1 MWPSRGARLAGS
13 ALLVLLLTATMAGTA
28 SGGRTGR
35 AADVVQQG
43 DELVLTE
50 PASADAPG
58 YEVHVRMSI
67 FQVLTMRDGAT
78 VLATQPADY
87 GQGPA
92 RFRVGGT
99 WFKATDVT
107 SWDWDG
113 TTLSLTLATTSP
125 DHTVL
130 MAIRPE
136 PDRYRIEW
144 SLDPAASGELGT
156 VFELAPSGQWFGQ
169 GEAAGRAPAPWEGQP
184 WPLSSGRVYDGD
196 MNPAEYLMT
205 DPFWF
210 TSKSVGLWVD
220 TDLHMSASINNRNDS
235 MGRFFVKHTDEFA
248 AYVFVE
254 ATQDAVY
261 HDYIDIVGGP
271 QQIDPTYE
279 QIEMP
284 LWNTWAQFYTSVD
297 QAKVLD
303 YAKGLA
309 ANGLTGHAVQIDDGW
324 MPHYGDLEFDRTKFP
339 DPAAM
344 SERIH
349 ELGFDLGL
357 WVTLWINTDSTNFEL
372 ARDRGYFLPDK
383 EDPSQPCLAHWWNGT
398 AGIVDL
404 ANPDAYAWYEGRL
417 HRLMRRYDV
426 NGFKFDTRFFDGR
439 CATSHGAAPLD
450 YLTLGAQLADSFDL
464 QGVGVRISWGAQRYG
479 FVIREVDKCTD
490 QRSLQAAVAQV
501 LAISTIGYPFVETDM
516 IGGSNSCPPP
526 TKAILVRWAQAASL
540 MPVMYSSTSPLGVT
554 NPDTGQHRSYD
565 SETVRLY
572 RQALRTHR
580 RLAPYIWDRA
590 QEAVATG
597 EPIMKPLFFDFPNT
611 QVAYTFNDDEWLLG
625 DAVLAAPV
633 LGPELD
639 RDIYLPGGAWLDP
652 TTCEVRTVQGG
663 ELLESYPAPLGTMPV
678 FVLQGTGQSAQ
689 ATAALAPGC

>member
-1 MWPSRGARLAGS
+1 VF
-13 ALLVLLLTATMAGTA
+13 LLITTMAGTA
-28 SGGRTGR
+28 AGERHRR
-35 AADVVQQG
+35 AADVVLEG

-58 YEVHVRMSI
+58 YEVHVVMSI
-67 FQVLTMRDGAT
+67 FGIETMRDGAM
-78 VLATQPADY
+78 VLATRSADH

-99 WFKATDVT
+99 WFKATAVT

-136 PDRYRIEW
+136 PDRYRIDW
-144 SLDPAASGELGT
+144 SLDPYASGELGT
-156 VFELAPSGQWFGQ
+156 VYALQTSGQWFGQ
-169 GEAAGRAPAPWEGQP
+169 GEAAGRSPAPWEGQP

-220 TDLHMSASINNRNDS
+220 TDLHMSVSINDRNDG
-235 MGRFFVKHTDEFA
+235 MGRFFVKHTDAFA
-248 AYVFVE
+248 SEVFVE
-254 ATQDAVY
+254 TTPDAVY
-261 HDYIDIVGGP
+261 HDYVDIVGGP
-271 QQIDPTYE
+271 QQIDATYE
-279 QIEMP
+279 QIETP

-297 QAKVLD
+297 QAKVID
-303 YAKGLA
+303 YAEGLA
-309 ANGLTGHAVQIDDGW
+309 AAGLTGHAVQIDDGW

-344 SERIH
+344 SDRIH
-349 ELGFDLGL
+349 RLGSDLGL
-357 WVTLWINTDSTNFEL
+357 WVTLWINTDSTNFEV
-372 ARDRGYFLPDK
+372 AKDNGYFLPDK
-383 EDPSQPCLAHWWNGT
+383 EDPSQPCLVHWWNGT

-404 ANPDAYAWYEGRL
+404 ANPDAYGWYEGRL

-490 QRSLQAAVAQV
+490 LRSLQAAVNQV

-526 TKAILVRWAQAASL
+526 TKTILVRWAQAASL

-565 SETVRLY
+565 AETVRLY
-572 RQALRTHR
+572 RQSLQTHR

-597 EPIMKPLFFDFPNT
+597 EPIMKPLFFDFPDQPQWT
-611 QVAYTFNDDEWLLG
+611 YSLDDELLLG
-625 DAVLAAPV
+625 DAVLAAPI
-633 LGPELD
+633 LGSETH
-639 RDIYLPGGAWLDP
+639 RDIYLPGGTWLDP
-652 TTCEVRTVQGG
+652 TTCEVRTVKGG
-663 ELLESYPAPLGTMPV
+663 ELLETYDASLGTTPV
-678 FVLQGTGQSAQ
+678 FVLQGTDQSAE